1 MIFLAAMLWPRP
13 RHPRVG
19 RVLGCEDFDE
29 DVDKDVDEDF
39 DKDVDEDIDEDEDV
53 IEDVGWMRVP
63 TMLMNM
69 NTWRPS
75 EPRLRPRPSKLRLR
89 PRPSKLLPRPRHPKV
104 GRVLGCDLS
113 SMTEIVPLL
122 LPHSIFGS
130 RKTFLGI
137 TERLWLSSSK
147 NL

>member
-53 IEDVGWMRVP
+53 IEDVDEGANENVNENEYM
-63 TMLMNM
+63 
-69 NTWRPS
+69 
-75 EPRLRPRPSKLRLR
+75 
-89 PRPSKLLPRPRHPKV
+89 KV
-104 GRVLGCDLS
+104 EGRKKVRS
-113 SMTEIVPLL
+113 WIQK
-122 LPHSIFGS
+122 SIHH
-130 RKTFLGI
+130 
-137 TERLWLSSSK
+137 WYPQPP
-147 NL
+147 